1 MDDTSPELIGI
12 DFQKDLLDI
21 GAIDFYFIPVQMK
34 KGRPGLKLSV
44 LLHISNLENI
54 SNYILENSTS
64 IGVRYYPVERI
75 ILKRK
80 KLKINTPYGP
90 VRIKQV
96 ITPGGIKRNK
106 IEYESL
112 QNLKETHNISIL
124 RLQEELY
131 PLIANTKDHEE
142 E

>member
-1 MDDTSPELIGI
+1 
-12 DFQKDLLDI
+12 
-21 GAIDFYFIPVQMK
+21 MK

-44 LLHISNLENI
+44 LLNTSHLDNI
-54 SNYILENSTS
+54 SNYILENTTS

-75 ILKRK
+75 ILQRK
-80 KLKINTPYGP
+80 KLKMDTPYGP
-90 VRIKQV
+90 VKIKQV
-96 ITPGGIKRNK
+96 ITPEGVRRNK

-131 PLIANTKDHEE
+131 PLIANIEDHEE